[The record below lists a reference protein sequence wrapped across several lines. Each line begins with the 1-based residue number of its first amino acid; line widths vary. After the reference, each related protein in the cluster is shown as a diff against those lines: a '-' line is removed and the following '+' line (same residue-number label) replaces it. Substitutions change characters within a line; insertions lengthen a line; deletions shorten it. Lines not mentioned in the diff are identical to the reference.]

1 MTVWNVYCHWYQENG
16 YSYCDRE
23 DTHIGIFSNLPLA
36 ARAALQFVDC
46 MNRNQTR
53 ISIRVITGV
62 WCDSID
68 ISEYDYHFDESYE
81 YATIR
86 FEKVTLDEGVLY

>member
-1 MTVWNVYCHWYQENG
+1 MFIVT
-16 YSYCDRE
+16 
-23 DTHIGIFSNLPLA
+23 GIRKMIILIVAGKILTLEFFSNLPLA
-36 ARAALQFVDC
+36 ARAALQFVDG

-53 ISIRVITGV
+53 IITGV

-68 ISEYDYHFDESYE
+68 ISEYDYHYDESYE

-86 FEKVTLDEGVLY
+86 FEKVTLNEGVTY

>member
-1 MTVWNVYCHWYQENG
+1 MTVWNVYCHWYQEND
-16 YSYCDRE
+16 YSYCGRE

-36 ARAALQFVDC
+36 ARAALQFVDG

-53 ISIRVITGV
+53 IITGV

-68 ISEYDYHFDESYE
+68 ISEYDYHYDESYE

-86 FEKVTLDEGVLY
+86 FEKVTLNEGVLY